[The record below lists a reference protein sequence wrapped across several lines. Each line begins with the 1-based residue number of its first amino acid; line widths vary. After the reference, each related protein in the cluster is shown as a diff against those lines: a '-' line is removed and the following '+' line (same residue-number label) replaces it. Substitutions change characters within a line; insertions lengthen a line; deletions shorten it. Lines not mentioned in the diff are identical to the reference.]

1 MRIKELAHELNVS
14 KTTVSN
20 VIRSLNIEPEKVG
33 NRFVLSAADV
43 ERIKTALISD
53 KSQSEN
59 AKNENN
65 AKFANNAKNTNQD
78 EKNAQENAKN
88 ANQNTKNANENAN
101 QQLIDMLQKALEDK
115 ENTIRKQLETIDTLT
130 KTNAVL
136 TTKIAFLEDKS
147 KPEPEVITPD
157 EGTTKIRWW
166 QKIFNT

>member
-1 MRIKELAHELNVS
+1 MNRTIKQIAAELSVS
-14 KTTVSN
+14 KTTIAN
-20 VIRSLNIEPEKVG
+20 EIKKLNIEPEKIG
-33 NRFVLSAADV
+33 NKFLISDVDV
-43 ERIKTALISD
+43 ERIKLNLNSE
-53 KSQSEN
+53 KSQNEN
-59 AKNENN
+59 AKN
-65 AKFANNAKNTNQD
+65 AKNVNFANNAKN
-78 EKNAQENAKN
+78 
-88 ANQNTKNANENAN
+88 ANQTAKNANENAN

-166 QKIFNT
+166 QKLFNT

>member
-1 MRIKELAHELNVS
+1 
-14 KTTVSN
+14 
-20 VIRSLNIEPEKVG
+20 
-33 NRFVLSAADV
+33 
-43 ERIKTALISD
+43 
-53 KSQSEN
+53 
-59 AKNENN
+59 
-65 AKFANNAKNTNQD
+65 
-78 EKNAQENAKN
+78 
-88 ANQNTKNANENAN
+88 
-101 QQLIDMLQKALEDK
+101 MLQKALEDK